1 MEFRN
6 YVQMIDDAMTRI
18 KHPTVAEKATMLY
31 LTDELGVE
39 TERLAINIG
48 PGVYYGQGNQ
58 IYLIRDDKVSSHS
71 INEMDNNKSLCT
83 IYKKVILDEVTALT
97 EPTMIAL
104 KKAGE
109 VACRMFYFQK
119 FALTTERMKNEYV
132 KENKEKMDFFAKKVN
147 QISTCCGHEIVSL
160 KEESEIEY

>member
-6 YVQMIDDAMTRI
+6 YIQMIDDAMIRI
-18 KHPTVAEKATMLY
+18 KKPTVAEKATTLY
-31 LTDELGVE
+31 LTDKLGVE

-58 IYLIRDDKVSSHS
+58 IYLIRDGKASSHS
-71 INEMDNNKSLCT
+71 VNEMDNDKSQCK
-83 IYKKVILDEVTALT
+83 IYQKVILDEATALT
-97 EPTMIAL
+97 EPTIIAL

-119 FALTTERMKNEYV
+119 FALTTEHMKNEYIQ
-132 KENKEKMDFFAKKVN
+132 ENKEQMDFFAKKVN

-160 KEESEIEY
+160 KEESELEY